1 MSTLTIIYNLKNNTK
16 EEICKFL
23 NNAGGNIISITEN
36 TQNDILPNWLDK
48 YNPTVSEYSNKSL
61 LFKSKIKFNKK
72 YAIINLPNN
81 SAIYYNK
88 TLDGWVTS
96 KKNKDYI
103 SSLFNNN
110 DIDNESDIS
119 YDDYLSELSDCDE
132 LDISNN
138 YNVLDGL
145 NYTYYKNGIIIIP
158 NKSHKKYGQSY
169 FHNGFW
175 NKYLNGWVFSKKQEQ
190 TLKEKGAKYKNY
202 NVGQINNVSLSY

>member
-1 MSTLTIIYNLKNNTK
+1 MTTLTIIYNLKNNTK

-23 NNAGGNIISITEN
+23 NNSGGNIISITEN
-36 TQNDILPNWLDK
+36 TENDILNNWLDK
-48 YNPTVSEYSNKSL
+48 YNPTVIEYSKRSL

-72 YAIINLPNN
+72 YAIINLPNK

-88 TLDGWVTS
+88 TLDGWITS
-96 KKNKDYI
+96 KKNKGYI
-103 SSLFNNN
+103 SLFNNN
-110 DIDNESDIS
+110 ETDNQSDIS

-145 NYTYYKNGIIIIP
+145 KYTYYKNGLIIVP
-158 NKSHKKYGQSY
+158 HKSHKKYGQSY

-175 NKYLNGWVFSKKQEQ
+175 NKYLKGWVFSKKHEQ
-190 TLKEKGAKYKNY
+190 KLKEKGAKYKNY
-202 NVGQINNVSLSY
+202 NVDQTKNVSLSY